1 MAGMARRLHPG
12 LSGKPAA
19 RPPVSLFAK
28 TPATV
33 GWQDRRTREQEGH
46 VTMVEER
53 PNWRTGKICYIEVPA
68 ADVARSAEFYRQAFG
83 WKIRQRDDGSTSF
96 DDTVGEISGTFV
108 VGRPAALEPG
118 FAIYIMVA
126 DAEAILASVQAAGGE
141 IVRPVDPAA
150 GEVFAWFKDPGGNT
164 LGVYQQPGL
173 AQTEAAAD
181 QQAQHSAPKASASQD
196 SAPAASRPEDNTVDL
211 GRMLDL
217 ATPWCLHVAATLRIP
232 EHISAGRTGIAEL
245 AAAADCDRDALHAVL
260 GHLVSKG
267 VFAEEAPGRFACNH
281 AAEQLSAATF
291 LDLGGIGG
299 RMAHTWG
306 TLLDYVRTGQPAYQ
320 QVFGRP
326 FWEDLA
332 AHPQIAAEFDALM
345 GPAGHGIPDFDIE
358 LSHGWDRVRTVV
370 DVGGGTGAMLASL
383 LRRHPQA
390 KGILVDL
397 PGPVARAGEI
407 IDSFGVSSRMTVKG
421 QSFFD
426 PLPAGADLYLLKS
439 VLNDWADEPTVA
451 ILRRCAEA
459 AARPDGTVAILGG
472 VSADES
478 PRSLGI
484 DMLVAGGKTST
495 LRQFTELARQAGLE
509 VVAAR
514 TQSSGRFVVECRPAR
529 VIKP

>member
-1 MAGMARRLHPG
+1 
-12 LSGKPAA
+12 
-19 RPPVSLFAK
+19 
-28 TPATV
+28 
-33 GWQDRRTREQEGH
+33 
-46 VTMVEER
+46 MVEER
-53 PNWRTGKICYIEVPA
+53 PNWRTGKICYIEIPA
-68 ADVARSAEFYRQAFG
+68 TEVARSAAFYQQAFG

-96 DDTVGEISGTFV
+96 DDTVGQVSGTFV
-108 VGRPAALEPG
+108 VGRPAAPEPG

-126 DAEAILASVQAAGGE
+126 DAEATLASVRAAGGE
-141 IVRPVDPAA
+141 TVRPVDPAA

-173 AQTEAAAD
+173 AQTEAAVD
-181 QQAQHSAPKASASQD
+181 QQAQSSAPEASAPQD
-196 SAPAASRPEDNTVDL
+196 SAPQDSAPEASAPENDTVDL

-232 EHISAGRTGIAEL
+232 EHISAGRTSIAEL
-245 AAAADCDRDALHAVL
+245 AAAAGCDRDALHAIL

-267 VFAEEAPGRFACNH
+267 VFAEEAAGRFACNR
-281 AAEQLSAATF
+281 AAEQLSAASF
-291 LDLGGIGG
+291 LDLDGIGG
-299 RMAHTWG
+299 RMAQAWG
-306 TLLDYVRTGQPAYQ
+306 TLLDYVRTGQSAYQ
-320 QVFGRP
+320 RVFGRP

-358 LSHGWDRVRTVV
+358 LSDGWDHVRTVV

-397 PGPVARAGEI
+397 PGPVARAGET
-407 IDSFGVSSRMTVKG
+407 IDNFGVSSRMTVNG

-439 VLNDWADEPTVA
+439 VLNDWPDEPTVA

-459 AARPDGTVAILGG
+459 ARPKGTIAILGG
-472 VSADES
+472 VSADET

-495 LRQFTELARQAGLE
+495 LTQFTELARQAGLE

-514 TQSSGRFVVECRPAR
+514 TQSSGRFVVECRPAA
-529 VIKP
+529 IKA